1 MAEEGAIPEHAT
13 DDPERSFTRPGGIPG
28 QTLQDR
34 VLGLEVE
41 WRLQRAKDAALE
53 GRLREGAESFGELR
67 RAVAPKP
74 LALSTVIVPIVA
86 IVSTLLGFVWAAAR
100 YPDRH
105 EFDAK
110 INATQ
115 ADVATMRVEL
125 AKIAAQLEMAA
136 TIRAILKE
144 GKP

>member
-1 MAEEGAIPEHAT
+1 MCSSDLAIPRGVV
-13 DDPERSFTRPGGIPG
+13 DDDEPERSYTRPGGIPG
-28 QTLQDR
+28 QSIQDR

-74 LALSTVIVPIVA
+74 LSLVKILPVLIVA
-86 IVSTLLGFVWAAAR
+86 VLSLLGFVWAAAR
-100 YPDRH
+100 YPDRS

-110 INATQ
+110 INSMQ
-115 ADVATMRVEL
+115 ADVAAMRLEL
-125 AKIAAQLEMAA
+125 AQTTWRLDAL
-136 TIRAILKE
+136 LK
-144 GKP
+144 GLKP